1 MQKQKGFIIPLI
13 IAIVAVLTVGGG
25 LYLKNTANNFP
36 CWPPFCFPGRLAPI
50 STSTNPIIGGDKD
63 EHGCLGPAGY
73 SWCEIKNKCLR
84 VLEEKCESIT
94 NNNIP
99 TFTEKDLENG
109 WYYGNL
115 DQKKLGTPSNWV
127 HIGDGTRSASWSAPK
142 NNSCIPN
149 WQCGWG
155 ACSNGYQG
163 MTAVDSNN
171 CGLSST
177 GVNIMCPALARECS
191 SQ

>member
-1 MQKQKGFIIPLI
+1 MKINQKAFVIPLI
-13 IAIVAVLTVGGG
+13 IAIVAILAVGGG
-25 LYLKNTANNFP
+25 VYFYKNNKVECKVDIDCPQLISVGKPLFP
-36 CWPPFCFPGRLAPI
+36 
-50 STSTNPIIGGDKD
+50 TNRCIN
-63 EHGCLGPAGY
+63 
-73 SWCEIKNKCLR
+73 NKCALDR
-84 VLEEKCESIT
+84 
-94 NNNIP
+94 

-155 ACSNGYQG
+155 ECKNGYQG